1 LRSLRLSPGSRLLL
15 ASGLLLGLAAGLY
28 VVAAWAVAPGFYDGF
43 GPQAPYRWVSPPPQ
57 FKSANQPPLSG
68 QGTAR
73 VNSSGVVDAGSVF
86 TQDGQASLSFTPG
99 AFQAP
104 PDHSPVTI
112 TIAPE
117 ASYPSPGNVHLS
129 TNVYCMASS
138 SPLAPGKDALVTL
151 TFSDQLPA
159 PSSIYE
165 YQGKGP
171 WENIGSTGSAAP
183 FSISARAT
191 KLGCFAGGYPAN
203 AKQTASGVRVGGG
216 QTLPVV
222 IAIAIL
228 AVVLAGI
235 PLAVVRR
242 RSR

>member
-1 LRSLRLSPGSRLLL
+1 VGHKWGLALAALLL
-15 ASGLLLGLAAGLY
+15 ALGATVY
-28 VVAAWAVAPGFYDGF
+28 VVAAWSVAPGFYDGF

-68 QGTAR
+68 QATIR

-104 PDHSPVTI
+104 SDRSPVSI
-112 TIAPE
+112 TIRPE
-117 ASYPSPGNVHLS
+117 SAYPNPGDVHLA
-129 TNVYCMASS
+129 TNVYCMTSS
-138 SPLAPGKDALVTL
+138 TPLAPGKDTLVTL

-159 PSSIYE
+159 PSSMYE
-165 YQGKGP
+165 YQGSGP
-171 WENIGSTGSAAP
+171 WSNIGSTGSAAP
-183 FSISARAT
+183 FSISART
-191 KLGCFAGGYPAN
+191 TRIGCFGAGYPAN
-203 AKQTASGVRVGGG
+203 ARQTSSGVRVGGG

-235 PLAVVRR
+235 PLAIIRR
-242 RSR
+242 RDG